1 MRGTRVRI
9 GLGILMLWLTTGCS
23 IYKIAGNAVS
33 DYAVSDLGP
42 YILSTEDLEMGCQTG
57 QALGNLLLSFD
68 RVGSDTNLPGV
79 VTLFASGLCAEL
91 QANEA
96 ELGYHRALFAKKP
109 TDAMDARIVEQ
120 RAHAVAAS
128 RYARAWEHMIQ
139 VFGEPQE
146 GQCPDLAEDER
157 LFYLVGLAAGVQAI
171 LHDRASGGQVGM
183 DMSVLSKVAR
193 ATQCVDDNEFWQ
205 IPSGFRFALYA
216 SVPGSG
222 PADIDPV
229 AKLREASKSGE
240 ALGVKM
246 GWALLAQTG
255 RGIGQTELV
264 KEAIA
269 AAASRNDAIETPALA
284 KLLDKYALGML
295 THFSDVQWTE
305 DRGHRTP
312 VGSFG
317 TFFQAAPVVEEDDD
331 LLDDL

>member
-1 MRGTRVRI
+1 MKRRGWRLA
-9 GLGILMLWLTTGCS
+9 LGALLAAMTAGCS
-23 IYKIAGNAVS
+23 VYKIAGNTVS
-33 DYAVSDLGP
+33 DYAISDLGP
-42 YILSTEDLEMGCQTG
+42 FILSTEDVEMGCQTG

-68 RVGSDTNLPGV
+68 RVGSDTDLPGV
-79 VTLFASGLCAEL
+79 VTLFAAGLCAEL

-96 ELGYHRALFAKKP
+96 ELGYHRALFSKKP
-109 TDAMDARIVEQ
+109 SAAMDSRIIEQ

-128 RYARAWEHMIQ
+128 RYARAWTHMTR

-146 GQCPDLAEDER
+146 NTCPELGEDDR

-171 LHDRASGGQVGM
+171 LHDRASGGQIGM

-193 ATQCVDDNEFWQ
+193 ATQCIDDEEFWQ

-222 PADIDPV
+222 PADLDAV
-229 AKLREASKSGE
+229 TALRTAAQQG
-240 ALGVKM
+240 ATLGVRM

-255 RGIGQTELV
+255 RGIGQSELV

-269 AAASRNDAIETPALA
+269 ASADTSTQGETPELA
-284 KLLDKYALGML
+284 RLLDQYALGML

-317 TFFQAAPVVEEDDD
+317 TLYQAPVVEEDDD
-331 LLDDL
+331 LLDGL

>member
-1 MRGTRVRI
+1 MRTKSVRF
-9 GLGILMLWLTTGCS
+9 GFGVLMLWLTSGCS
-23 IYKIAGNAVS
+23 IYKIAGDAVS
-33 DYAVSDLGP
+33 DYAVADLGP
-42 YILSTEDLEMGCQTG
+42 YILSTEDVEMGCQTG

-68 RVGSDTNLPGV
+68 RVGSNTDLPGV
-79 VTLFASGLCAEL
+79 VTLFAAGLCAEL

-96 ELGYHRALFAKKP
+96 ELGYHRALFGKKP

-128 RYARAWEHMIQ
+128 RYARAWEHMVR
-139 VFGEPQE
+139 VFGEPKDE
-146 GQCPDLAEDER
+146 QCPELGEDER

-229 AKLREASKSGE
+229 AKLRDASKQGE
-240 ALGVKM
+240 VLGVNM

-255 RGIGQTELV
+255 RGIGQPELV

-269 AAASRNDAIETPALA
+269 AAAARTASVNTPALA

-317 TFFQAAPVVEEDDD
+317 TFYQAAPVVEEDED
-331 LLDDL
+331 LLDGL

>member
-1 MRGTRVRI
+1 MRGTSVRI
-9 GLGILMLWLTTGCS
+9 GFGILMLWLTTGCS

-42 YILSTEDLEMGCQTG
+42 FILSTEDVEMGCQTG

-68 RVGSDTNLPGV
+68 RVGSDTDLPGV

-109 TDAMDARIVEQ
+109 TEAMDARIVEQ

-128 RYARAWEHMIQ
+128 RYARAWAHMVA
-139 VFGEPQE
+139 VFGEPTE
-146 GQCPDLAEDER
+146 GQCPDLDEEDR

-193 ATQCVDDNEFWQ
+193 ATECVDDAEFWQ
-205 IPSGFRFALYA
+205 IPSGFRYALYA

-222 PADIDPV
+222 PADVDPV
-229 AKLREASKSGE
+229 AMLRTASKQGE
-240 ALGVKM
+240 ALGVNM

-255 RGIGQTELV
+255 RGIGQGQLV
-264 KEAIA
+264 EEAIA
-269 AAASRNDAIETPALA
+269 AAAARNAATETPALA

-295 THFSDVQWTE
+295 THFSDVKWTE

-317 TFFQAAPVVEEDDD
+317 TFYQAPVVEEDDG